1 LFILWRGCFRKTLV
15 YREELRKYFGCH
27 DLFVLWRVVLQE
39 DAVYREELI
48 KYFGWHDL
56 FDLWAWLLQEDAGV
70 LGGVDKILWLA

>member
-1 LFILWRGCFRKTLV
+1 M